1 MKTAMTPQIRILAI
15 VGAVMV
21 GVAAGLIGTWWLL
34 PQGGR
39 AALTPATI
47 GGPFALTDQA
57 GQPRTDRDFRGRLML
72 VTFGYTHCP
81 DVCPLTVAAINE
93 ALDQLGPQADQVA
106 GIFVTVDPQRDTP
119 EVLREYVASVS
130 NRMVALTGT
139 AEQVAAAAR
148 AYRVYYRL
156 AGDAATNP
164 NYSVDHTALF
174 YLMDREGRFVQ
185 HFTHQTQPDAI
196 VAAIRRVL

>member
-1 MKTAMTPQIRILAI
+1 MTLRVRILAI
-15 VGAVMV
+15 VGAVTA
-21 GVAAGLIGTWWLL
+21 GVALGLALTLWLV
-34 PQGGR
+34 PPGGR
-39 AALTPATI
+39 PAFAPAAI
-47 GGPFALTDQA
+47 GGPFTLTDQN
-57 GQPRTDRDFRGRLML
+57 GRTRTERDFRGRLML
-72 VTFGYTHCP
+72 VTFGYTNCP
-81 DVCPLTVAAINE
+81 DVCPLTVAAIGE

-119 EVLREYVASVS
+119 EVLRGYVGSVS
-130 NRMVALTGT
+130 DKMVALTGT

-148 AYRVYYRL
+148 AWRVYYRL
-156 AGDAATNP
+156 GSDAATNP
-164 NYSVDHTALF
+164 SYSVDHTALF

>member
-1 MKTAMTPQIRILAI
+1 MTRVRLLAI
-15 VGAVMV
+15 VGAVVV
-21 GVAAGLIGTWWLL
+21 GVAVGLAASYWLM
-34 PQGGR
+34 PNGGR
-39 AALTPATI
+39 AALTPASI
-47 GGPFALTDQA
+47 GGPFTLTDQA
-57 GQPRTDRDFRGRLML
+57 GRTRTDRDFRGRLML

-81 DVCPLTVAAINE
+81 DVCPLTVAAIGE

-106 GIFVTVDPQRDTP
+106 GIFVSVDPQRDTP
-119 EVLREYVASVS
+119 QALGEYVASVS

-139 AEQVAAAAR
+139 PDQVAAAAR
-148 AYRVYYRL
+148 AYRVYYRI
-156 AGDAATNP
+156 GSDAATNP

-174 YLMDREGRFVQ
+174 YLMDRDGRFVQ